1 MLVYKLDI
9 LAALKNNGYTTYRI
23 KKEKILSESTLQKFR
38 HKEGISWSNLD
49 TLCSLLQCQPGDII
63 AYIPDVQ
70 QQQQQQNT
78 KP

>member
-49 TLCSLLQCQPGDII
+49 TLCSLLNCQPGDII
-63 AYIPDVQ
+63 AYIPDDQ
-70 QQQQQQNT
+70 QQDAKQ
-78 KP
+78 

>member
-63 AYIPDVQ
+63 AYMPDDQ
-70 QQQQQQNT
+70 KQNA

>member
-9 LAALKNNGYTTYRI
+9 LSALKNNGYTTYRI

-63 AYIPDVQ
+63 AYIPDD
-70 QQQQQQNT
+70 QQQNT

>member
-49 TLCSLLQCQPGDII
+49 TLCSLLNCQPGDII
-63 AYIPDVQ
+63 VYIPDDQ
-70 QQQQQQNT
+70 KQNA
-78 KP
+78 K

>member
-23 KKEKILSESTLQKFR
+23 KKEKVLSESTLQKFR

-49 TLCSLLQCQPGDII
+49 TLCSLLNCQPGDII
-63 AYIPDVQ
+63 AYTPDDQ
-70 QQQQQQNT
+70 HQNA

>member
-9 LAALKNNGYTTYRI
+9 LSALKNNGYTTYRI

-63 AYIPDVQ
+63 AYIPDDQ
-70 QQQQQQNT
+70 QQDT
-78 KP
+78 KL

>member
-63 AYIPDVQ
+63 AYIPDD
-70 QQQQQQNT
+70 QQQNA

>member
-63 AYIPDVQ
+63 AYIPDDQ
-70 QQQQQQNT
+70 HQNA

>member
-63 AYIPDVQ
+63 AYIPDDQ
-70 QQQQQQNT
+70 QQDAKQ
-78 KP
+78 

>member
-49 TLCSLLQCQPGDII
+49 TLCSLLQCQLGDII
-63 AYIPDVQ
+63 AYIPDDQ
-70 QQQQQQNT
+70 HQNA

>member
-63 AYIPDVQ
+63 AYIPDD
-70 QQQQQQNT
+70 QQQNA
-78 KP
+78 KL

>member
-63 AYIPDVQ
+63 AYIPDDQ
-70 QQQQQQNT
+70 QQYT
-78 KP
+78 KL

>member
-49 TLCSLLQCQPGDII
+49 TLCSLLNCQPGDII
-63 AYIPDVQ
+63 SYIPDDQ
-70 QQQQQQNT
+70 
-78 KP
+78 K

>member
-63 AYIPDVQ
+63 AYMPDD
-70 QQQQQQNT
+70 QQQNA

>member
-38 HKEGISWSNLD
+38 YKEGISWSNLD
-49 TLCSLLQCQPGDII
+49 TLCSLLQCQPGDLI
-63 AYIPDVQ
+63 AYIPDEQ
-70 QQQQQQNT
+70 QDT
-78 KP
+78 KQ

>member
-63 AYIPDVQ
+63 AYIPDEQ
-70 QQQQQQNT
+70 QQKQQNT

>member
-63 AYIPDVQ
+63 AYIPDDQ
-70 QQQQQQNT
+70 HQNA
-78 KP
+78 KQ

>member
-49 TLCSLLQCQPGDII
+49 TLCSLLNCQPGDII
-63 AYIPDVQ
+63 AYIPDD
-70 QQQQQQNT
+70 QQQNT

>member
-63 AYIPDVQ
+63 AYIPDD
-70 QQQQQQNT
+70 QQQNT

>member
-49 TLCSLLQCQPGDII
+49 ALCSLLQCQPGDLI
-63 AYIPDVQ
+63 AYIPDEQ
-70 QQQQQQNT
+70 QQGTN
-78 KP
+78 P